1 MHSLSRLSLLFAFVA
16 ALLPGAAYSAGYMVR
31 EHSTQGLSSAFA
43 GVFTGAHDLADTF
56 FNPAALMKHKPGE
69 ATVSILQ
76 LEPKVR
82 FRLRSATTA
91 AGGMIGGTPGDED
104 AAPSAT
110 VPALYAS
117 IAERRGW
124 RFGLAVNA
132 PWGLKTTYAPG
143 WVGRYHAIDSDMQSL
158 AIMPVAARQLDGKW
172 RLGIGMN
179 VQSVEAKLSNAVDYG
194 SIAAANGIPG
204 SAPTLQDGI
213 AEVTGDSRDLG
224 YVIGLLCDL
233 SPRETL
239 GISFRS
245 AVRHRLEGNGTFT
258 FDQAGMAATLN
269 AATGIFAPTGAQ
281 AHLTTPDVFGLGY
294 SRTCGASWTLMLDV
308 AKTFWHRYG
317 GLTVSFDNP
326 AQPDAV
332 TAEDWHDVWLTSA
345 GVRYQSTARL
355 AWQAGV
361 ALDRSP
367 IPDNRRTPRIP
378 GSDSRQV
385 AIGAEYR
392 ASDRLLISAGFMRL
406 FYDEA
411 PIDLRATEPGNLLRG
426 NLAGDS
432 DTSFD
437 IYGIQAIYCW

>member
-1 MHSLSRLSLLFAFVA
+1 MHSFSRLSLLFVLVA
-16 ALLPGAAYSAGYMVR
+16 VLLPGTAQSAGYLVR
-31 EHSTQGLSSAFA
+31 EHSTSGLSSAFA
-43 GVFTGAHDLADTF
+43 GVHTGAHDLADMF
-56 FNPAALMKHKPGE
+56 FNPATLMRHEPGE
-69 ATVSILQ
+69 AAVSVLQ
-76 LEPKVR
+76 LEPEVR

-91 AGGMIGGTPGDED
+91 AGGVIGGFPGGED

-110 VPALYAS
+110 IPALYAS
-117 IAERRGW
+117 IADRQGW

-132 PWGLKTTYAPG
+132 PWGLKTSYAPT
-143 WVGRYHAIDSDMQSL
+143 WVGRYHALDSDMQSL
-158 AIMPVAARQLDGKW
+158 AVMPVAARRLDGKW
-172 RLGIGMN
+172 RLGIGLN
-179 VQSVEAKLSNAVDYG
+179 IQSVEAKLSNAVDYG

-204 SAPTLQDGI
+204 NAPTLQDGI
-213 AEVTGDSRDLG
+213 AELTGDSRDAG

-239 GISFRS
+239 GVSFRS
-245 AVRHRLEGNGTFT
+245 AVRHRLEGTGSFA

-269 AATGIFAPTGAQ
+269 AATGIFAPTAAH
-281 AHLTTPDVFGLGY
+281 AHLTTPEIFGLGY

-308 AKTFWHRYG
+308 TKTFWHRYG
-317 GLTVSFDNP
+317 GLTVQFDNP

-332 TAEDWHDVWLTSA
+332 TAEGWRDVWFTSA
-345 GVRYQSTARL
+345 GVRFQSSSRL
-355 AWQAGV
+355 AWRAGV

-392 ASDRLLISAGFMRL
+392 ASDRLLISAGIMRL

-411 PIDLRATEPGNLLRG
+411 PIDLRATVPGNLLRG
-426 NLAGDS
+426 NLAGDT

-437 IYGIQAIYCW
+437 IYGIQAIYNW